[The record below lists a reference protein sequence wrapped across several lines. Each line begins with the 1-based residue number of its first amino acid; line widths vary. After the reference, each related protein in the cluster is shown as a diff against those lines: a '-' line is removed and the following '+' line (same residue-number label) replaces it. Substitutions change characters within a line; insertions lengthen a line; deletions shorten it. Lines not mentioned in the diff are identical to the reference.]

1 MADGNFT
8 AAHQKQPRPED
19 DVWLKDGES
28 YMTQR
33 RPYLNHIKEAIE
45 DHDVCDKLDLLR
57 IEWEVKKLLAK
68 NLS

>member
-1 MADGNFT
+1 
-8 AAHQKQPRPED
+8 
-19 DVWLKDGES
+19 
-28 YMTQR
+28 MTQR